1 MTRTGDETP
10 ARGEARAGEDADQVD
25 VPWNEDPWDAVRP
38 DDDAD
43 TDGMLPD
50 LRRYSRQILIG
61 LAAVAAV
68 FIGWAGWQ
76 VRNIADQVGSTDQV
90 SAPIDDAVV
99 EVEVVFPEGFTLAQV
114 AARLERDAPGFTALD
129 VDAALASG
137 ELPAP
142 FRPEGIDSYEGL
154 IFPALYR
161 VAAYETELDVLGRMI
176 EEMRSRALAND
187 IEAAAQRLGRTPYEI
202 LIIASLIEKEVKVPE
217 ERALVS
223 RVIHNRLA
231 LDMELQIDAS
241 LYYGAPEGAVF
252 ADLKAVDSPYNV
264 YLRKGLPPT
273 PIASPGEAS
282 LVAAMNPAD
291 DPADDDALCTARNK
305 REKREEC
312 RLLFYVLAD
321 AEGRHAFSTT
331 YRLHEQ
337 NVAAAQAA
345 GILP

>member
-1 MTRTGDETP
+1 VTHGDE
-10 ARGEARAGEDADQVD
+10 
-25 VPWNEDPWDAVRP
+25 VPWRDDPWDTVRA

-68 FIGWAGWQ
+68 FIAWAGWQ
-76 VRNIADQVGSTDQV
+76 VREVARRVGTDSVV
-90 SAPIDDAVV
+90 SAPVDDPAA

-114 AARLERDAPGFTALD
+114 AARLERDAPGFTAAG
-129 VDAALASG
+129 VDAALATG

-142 FRPEGIDSYEGL
+142 FRPAGVASYEGL
-154 IFPALYR
+154 VFPALYR
-161 VAAYETELDVLGRMI
+161 VAAYETELDVLARMI

-187 IEAAAQRLGRTPYEI
+187 IESAARRLGRTPYELI
-202 LIIASLIEKEVKVPE
+202 IIASLIEKEVKIAE
-217 ERALVS
+217 ERALVA

-231 LDMELQIDAS
+231 LDMELQVDAA
-241 LYYGAPEGAVF
+241 LYYGAPDGAVF
-252 ADLKAVDSPYNV
+252 ADLKQADSPYNV
-264 YLRKGLPPT
+264 YLHKGLPPT
-273 PIASPGEAS
+273 PIASAGEAS

-291 DPADDDALCTARNK
+291 DPADDDALCTARTK
-305 REKREEC
+305 REKRDEC

>member
-1 MTRTGDETP
+1 VTHGDDGRRDATRGDE
-10 ARGEARAGEDADQVD
+10 
-25 VPWNEDPWDAVRP
+25 VPWRDDPWDTVRA

-61 LAAVAAV
+61 LAALAAV
-68 FIGWAGWQ
+68 FIAWAGWQ
-76 VRNIADQVGSTDQV
+76 VREVARRIGTDDVV
-90 SAPIDDAVV
+90 SAPVVDAAL

-114 AARLERDAPGFTALD
+114 AARLERDAPGFTAAD
-129 VDAALASG
+129 VDAALATG

-142 FRPEGIDSYEGL
+142 FRPAGVASYEGL
-154 IFPALYR
+154 VFPALYR

-187 IEAAAQRLGRTPYEI
+187 IESAARRLGRTPYELI
-202 LIIASLIEKEVKVPE
+202 IIASLIEKEVKIAE
-217 ERALVS
+217 ERALVA

-231 LDMELQIDAS
+231 LDMELQVDAA
-241 LYYGAPEGAVF
+241 LYYGAPDGAEF
-252 ADLKAVDSPYNV
+252 ANLKSADSPYNV

-305 REKREEC
+305 REKRDEC